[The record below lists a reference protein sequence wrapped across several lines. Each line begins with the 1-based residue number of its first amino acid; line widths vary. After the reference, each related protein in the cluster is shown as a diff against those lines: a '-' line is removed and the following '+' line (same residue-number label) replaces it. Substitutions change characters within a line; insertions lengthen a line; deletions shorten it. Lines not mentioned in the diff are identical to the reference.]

1 MGKKIITVDLNFP
14 PAEVKDE
21 EVDEVEDKKD
31 EYTEVK
37 EATEPNSPPPPLA
50 PKPSKERKPPSKG
63 KKPVEPPLE
72 AVDEPVVEVEPSL
85 EAEPPTTQPKS
96 EDTQKVKCQH
106 CNKEMTMKSLK
117 YSHSRNCLGLKK
129 TIEKVSNEKVSHLP
143 RAGAPPPP
151 LKGEA
156 PPPPPPTTGI
166 AQAPTPNLG
175 PREPVKIKSCAEQHM
190 AHPRVAR
197 MNALKEKYNSLVQN
211 AFNV

>member
-14 PAEVKDE
+14 PTEVVDE

-37 EATEPNSPPPPLA
+37 EDATLTVIETPEP
-50 PKPSKERKPPSKG
+50 PKPSKGRKPPTKG
-63 KKPVEPPLE
+63 KKPV
-72 AVDEPVVEVEPSL
+72 AEPVVEVEPL
-85 EAEPPTTQPKS
+85 LEVEAEPPLTVPVAEPKS

-129 TIEKVSNEKVSHLP
+129 TIEKVSNEKVSQKTEDIKP
-143 RAGAPPPP
+143 RTVSAPPPTP
-151 LKGEA
+151 EPILV
-156 PPPPPPTTGI
+156 
-166 AQAPTPNLG
+166 APTLP
-175 PREPVKIKSCAEQHM
+175 IKMKAQVEE
-190 AHPRVAR
+190 HPRVVR
-197 MNALKEKYNSLVQN
+197 MKALKEKYNSLVQN

>member
-14 PAEVKDE
+14 PTEVVDE

-37 EATEPNSPPPPLA
+37 EDATLTVIETPEP
-50 PKPSKERKPPSKG
+50 PKPSKARKPPTKG
-63 KKPVEPPLE
+63 KKPVAEPP
-72 AVDEPVVEVEPSL
+72 PGVEVEPL
-85 EAEPPTTQPKS
+85 LDAGTQEAEPVIEPVAEPKS

-129 TIEKVSNEKVSHLP
+129 TIEKVSNEKVSQKTEDIKP
-143 RAGAPPPP
+143 RTVSAPPPTP
-151 LKGEA
+151 EPILA
-156 PPPPPPTTGI
+156 
-166 AQAPTPNLG
+166 APTLP
-175 PREPVKIKSCAEQHM
+175 IKMKAQVEE
-190 AHPRVAR
+190 HPRVVR
-197 MNALKEKYNSLVQN
+197 MKALKEKYNSLVQN